1 MHFKEELGGVYGVC
15 HGRKRIF
22 ESVFCHGKPEIVR
35 EPAGEYGDDIYQNS
49 RKELVMNAETFS
61 SGLAHKLFLAAEPKG
76 WTPALMNQLAENPD
90 LLGKFL
96 EVLEGRSKIVPA
108 PLVDFIGTVA
118 GDLSATEPFDVE
130 KHYAVDMAP
139 DALVK
144 IRYVNEFFKACLRP
158 GRTGHGCGYD
168 ASLRRPLPRLEGRPD
183 HHGTRRIPEG
193 KGDPR
198 GILRPHR
205 GAGPRSEGRSVLC
218 RGRANVIYVEDKSV
232 AEDEQVA
239 YTN

>member
-1 MHFKEELGGVYGVC
+1 
-15 HGRKRIF
+15 
-22 ESVFCHGKPEIVR
+22 
-35 EPAGEYGDDIYQNS
+35 
-49 RKELVMNAETFS
+49 MNAETFS

-144 IRYVNEFFKACLRP
+144 IRYVNEFFKACFYGRVEPATDAGMTLRYGDLSRDSKDGP
-158 GRTGHGCGYD
+158 IITELGGSLKARATLAAFFAHIAAQGRGQKDG
-168 ASLRRPLPRLEGRPD
+168 PLYVD
-183 HHGTRRIPEG
+183 
-193 KGDPR
+193 
-198 GILRPHR
+198 
-205 GAGPRSEGRSVLC
+205 
-218 RGRANVIYVEDKSV
+218 GRANVIYVEDEVRSP
-232 AEDEQVA
+232 EDEQVA